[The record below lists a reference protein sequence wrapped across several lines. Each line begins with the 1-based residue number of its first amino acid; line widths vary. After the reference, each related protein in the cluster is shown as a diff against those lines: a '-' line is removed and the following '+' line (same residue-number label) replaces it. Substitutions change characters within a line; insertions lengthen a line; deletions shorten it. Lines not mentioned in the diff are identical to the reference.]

1 MLKPPGRLKTRPT
14 MRQVAAHARVSLKTV
29 SRVINAES
37 VVSPT
42 LRSRVQ
48 ASVEHLGYRHN
59 LQASSL
65 RRTDSRS
72 ATIGLVLRDA
82 ANALSAPLSNEVESI
97 ALKRGVLV
105 FTGSSHDDEEHD
117 RELIW
122 AFSCHR
128 VDGLIVVGTTQNT
141 DLLLAEHRAG
151 TSIVLVDQLES
162 TFDSDHVVT
171 DDFQG
176 TQLGIRHLIANGHR
190 HIGYLG
196 GPASDRTIRRY
207 RGCVD
212 ELRAQG
218 WPIDEHLVRL
228 DVHDS
233 EAAETA
239 AAELLSEARRPTALF
254 ASGSQIALGTY
265 RVLRRLDLNRQVA
278 LVAFDDLL
286 DADLTACGVTV
297 IAPDPVAL
305 GRAAAKLLFRRIDG
319 DESPPVHHLIPSRL
333 ITRATGEIHVMGLSG
348 PAVQRIA
355 R

>member
-1 MLKPPGRLKTRPT
+1 M
-14 MRQVAAHARVSLKTV
+14 
-29 SRVINAES
+29 
-37 VVSPT
+37 
-42 LRSRVQ
+42 
-48 ASVEHLGYRHN
+48 
-59 LQASSL
+59 
-65 RRTDSRS
+65 
-72 ATIGLVLRDA
+72 
-82 ANALSAPLSNEVESI
+82 
-97 ALKRGVLV
+97 LV